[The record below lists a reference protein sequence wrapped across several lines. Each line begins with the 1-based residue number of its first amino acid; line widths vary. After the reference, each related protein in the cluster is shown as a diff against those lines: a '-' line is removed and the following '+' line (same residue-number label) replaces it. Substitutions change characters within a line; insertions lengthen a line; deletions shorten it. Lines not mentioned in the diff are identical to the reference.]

1 MRANINAN
9 DLTSEI
15 TRPTSAVVQNSDAI
29 HQCTGHATP
38 S

>member
-15 TRPTSAVVQNSDAI
+15 TRLTSANVQNGDAI
-29 HQCTGHATP
+29 DQCIGHASP